1 MQNQH
6 CVCETRIVSILR
18 EKLGGLLN
26 IESGLNVNFGCSAR
40 LMRAQSRDRSRLERI
55 LDEQAFA
62 DVRRTLWAF
71 GGQIVSG
78 KYELVPETTPLR
90 SFWPEKFVEP
100 VRTKLTKTEITTARS
115 FWWKIAPFELRMI
128 ADQGSVG
135 TWTIRSEVESRQVVD
150 SNLNTPIEGETKWIG
165 QVVREF
171 KLSEQT
177 CFVRIFRWN
186 PFK

>member
-6 CVCETRIVSILR
+6 CVCESRIVSTLR
-18 EKLGGLLN
+18 EKLGGLLTF
-26 IESGLNVNFGCSAR
+26 ESGLNVNFGRSAR
-40 LMRAQSRDRSRLERI
+40 LMRAQARDRAQLERI
-55 LDEQAFA
+55 LDETAFA
-62 DVRRTLWAF
+62 DVRYTLWAF

-78 KYELVPETTPLR
+78 KYELVPEVTPLR
-90 SFWPEKFVEP
+90 SFWPEKFIEP
-100 VRTKLTKTEITTARS
+100 VRAKLLRTGVTTQRS

-128 ADQGSVG
+128 ADQGPVG
-135 TWTIRSEVESRQVVD
+135 SWTIRSDVEPRQVID

-177 CFVRIFRWN
+177 CFVRVFRWN